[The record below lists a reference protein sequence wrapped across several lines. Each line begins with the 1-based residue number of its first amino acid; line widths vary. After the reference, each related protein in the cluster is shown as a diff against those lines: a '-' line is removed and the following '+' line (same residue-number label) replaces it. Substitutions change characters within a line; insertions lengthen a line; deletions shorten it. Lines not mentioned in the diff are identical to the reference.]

1 MKETVTRNAVPQPRG
16 EAGLSNAQQR
26 LTTASLRPGFP
37 LRNLRTLQDGVENGG
52 QLFALTRVLPNAR
65 PFGLP
70 VYVAPLP
77 AGSIPVA
84 AARAFPR

>member
-1 MKETVTRNAVPQPRG
+1 MREAVTAAKQ
-16 EAGLSNAQQR
+16 
-26 LTTASLRPGFP
+26 RPGFP
-37 LRNLRTLQDGVENGG
+37 LRSLRSFQDGDENRD

-77 AGSIPVA
+77 AGSILVA
-84 AARAFPR
+84 KT

>member
-1 MKETVTRNAVPQPRG
+1 MRETVTDAK
-16 EAGLSNAQQR
+16 QR

-37 LRNLRTLQDGVENGG
+37 LRNLRTLQDGVENRG

>member
-1 MKETVTRNAVPQPRG
+1 MKETVTRNAVPQPRD
-16 EAGLSNAQQR
+16 EAGLSN
-26 LTTASLRPGFP
+26 ASLRPGFP
-37 LRNLRTLQDGVENGG
+37 LRSLRMLQDGVENRG

>member
-1 MKETVTRNAVPQPRG
+1 MKE
-16 EAGLSNAQQR
+16 GLRSFRSLNDSN
-26 LTTASLRPGFP
+26 
-37 LRNLRTLQDGVENGG
+37 ENRG

-77 AGSIPVA
+77 AGFILVA
-84 AARAFPR
+84 EVRAFRSGRLLIPRAIPASRSFPQ